1 MERLINFYTEIDALA
16 RRAMPKGQRRRRT
29 GGRADE
35 YSTPSNGGG
44 HAPELGGVPG
54 AAVHAAMGARRAL
67 TGVQT
72 DDRYIM
78 TALGDDRE
86 YSALLAEVRR
96 QGNADIEA
104 RAAAVLEHDRQR
116 VAEAA
121 TKRGGRD
128 VAPGTRAAKKLA
140 DPVLKRIRTAAR
152 HVLRVGA
159 LVVRFEPGDGRPC
172 TKWLSDDVSGDTLR
186 GIDANDRILKGLRR
200 WTIPADELPAIVVY
214 ERAAGRIAAERPG
227 CGGAP
232 PASFVRGLLHSV
244 CMPTAKANPG
254 DHYVVLEN
262 GGMGE
267 SVGGGVTAR
276 FASVEEG
283 LRAFGAPLDSPL
295 RAAMIGGP
303 LNPLRAMQ
311 ALGNA
316 VHIPTMRGIL
326 RALPEGSLPAGVEYA
341 GAYVGPDTIA
351 AAVQAEQPDMRY
363 VFGSEKDTHTRE
375 ACLKAWGGHGL
386 VRERLHMDA
395 TSDAATREA
404 RVGAWSLTATCCAHS
419 TSNRERTEGDELS
432 SLDDIDRSLDYV
444 RHAGPGVVLIENV
457 CTGWVVL
464 GISDML
470 GHIDGYVWKTGS
482 FDPWEDQ
489 EEPMAR
495 RRQFWVGVRVC
506 APEPAG
512 GE

>member
-1 MERLINFYTEIDALA
+1 M
-16 RRAMPKGQRRRRT
+16 
-29 GGRADE
+29 
-35 YSTPSNGGG
+35 
-44 HAPELGGVPG
+44 
-54 AAVHAAMGARRAL
+54 
-67 TGVQT
+67 
-72 DDRYIM
+72 
-78 TALGDDRE
+78 
-86 YSALLAEVRR
+86 
-96 QGNADIEA
+96 
-104 RAAAVLEHDRQR
+104 
-116 VAEAA
+116 
-121 TKRGGRD
+121 
-128 VAPGTRAAKKLA
+128 
-140 DPVLKRIRTAAR
+140 
-152 HVLRVGA
+152 
-159 LVVRFEPGDGRPC
+159 
-172 TKWLSDDVSGDTLR
+172 
-186 GIDANDRILKGLRR
+186 
-200 WTIPADELPAIVVY
+200 VY

-254 DHYVVLEN
+254 DHYGVLEI

-341 GAYVGPDTIA
+341 GAYVGPDKTA

-386 VRERLHMDA
+386 PP
-395 TSDAATREA
+395 SGSGAATACLLRAVGRSGSGAVAACLLAAWNRSGASGCGHGAVRTRTRKWRVDGASGPACPLVRA
-404 RVGAWSLTATCCAHS
+404 RIDQRPRNRRGSANPGGKAGALPMP
-419 TSNRERTEGDELS
+419 
-432 SLDDIDRSLDYV
+432 
-444 RHAGPGVVLIENV
+444 AGPGGADRALGVVQ
-457 CTGWVVL
+457 
-464 GISDML
+464 
-470 GHIDGYVWKTGS
+470 HRGS
-482 FDPWEDQ
+482 PRSA
-489 EEPMAR
+489 M
-495 RRQFWVGVRVC
+495 
-506 APEPAG
+506 
-512 GE
+512 